1 MDNQDSKTLYTFII
15 FSENTSG
22 VLNEIT
28 SVFARRQVNIESL
41 NTSAS
46 SIEGLH
52 RYTITCY
59 GDELTMEKVSKQIA
73 KKIGVVRSDYYVS
86 SDVYTQEVAL
96 YKISTDKLLKHPEI
110 SRAIRHHSGSIIE
123 VNPTYAVVSMVGLTD
138 EIVSL
143 FQCLKQYDCVLQYVR
158 SGAIAITRNKREL
171 LNEYLDE
178 RQRRYE
184 EAEQRESHH
193 N

>member
-59 GDELTMEKVSKQIA
+59 GDDLTMEKVSKQIA

-184 EAEQRESHH
+184 ETEQRESHH
-193 N
+193 D

>member
-110 SRAIRHHSGSIIE
+110 SRAVRHHSGSITE

-184 EAEQRESHH
+184 ETEQRESHH
-193 N
+193 D

>member
-59 GDELTMEKVSKQIA
+59 GDDLTMEKVSKQIA

-193 N
+193 D